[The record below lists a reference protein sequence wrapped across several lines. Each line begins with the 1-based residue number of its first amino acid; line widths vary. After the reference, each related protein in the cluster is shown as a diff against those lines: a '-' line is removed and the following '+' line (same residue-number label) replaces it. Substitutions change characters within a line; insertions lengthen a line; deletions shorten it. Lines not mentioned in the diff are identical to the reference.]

1 MKKFLPVLILISF
14 LTAFTAAAPMTAL
27 AQAGAPEECTIT
39 HDLSDLTGIECPGTD
54 EECPFDS
61 DDYDCGMCCLMNSI
75 YTVTDWIFIILIA
88 FAAVMVLWGAFTL
101 LTAGGAPEKVTSG
114 RNYIIY
120 AAIGLAVGLLAKAIP
135 AIVRVVLGV

>member
-1 MKKFLPVLILISF
+1 MKKILSVLVLISF
-14 LTAFTAAAPMTAL
+14 LTVFTAPMTVL
-27 AQAGAPEECTIT
+27 AQAGAPEQCTIT
-39 HDLSDLTGIECPGTD
+39 HDLSGLEGIDCPD
-54 EECPFDS
+54 EDEDCPFNS
-61 DDYDCGMCCLMNSI
+61 ETYDCGMCCLMNSI
-75 YTVTDWIFIILIA
+75 YTITDWIFIILVA

-120 AAIGLAVGLLAKAIP
+120 AVIGLAVGLLAKAIP